1 MYAVNQYAYNSV
13 LSISPSSSLTIKIYC
28 TISLHIEQYYSQVYF
43 PTSWTWSCAV
53 HEYHSPSSLEF
64 ILPLSRASAK
74 EVAKTRNK
82 TKRKDTAI
90 VGGVTDDLVL
100 LVGSVAIVCCDYLLV
115 KAEKRRK
122 RQPHVTALLIA
133 KCLPLHFHWP
143 INSHNRLII
152 LRINAANEHAPLT
165 SCRKPFITS
174 MLVLWV
180 VTSSTSSRVM

>member
-1 MYAVNQYAYNSV
+1 MFFGNQSTKELSSKVERNIGYFGLFLIYLHVHEIIHLDAIHVCSKPVDYAYNSV
-13 LSISPSSSLTIKIYC
+13 LSISPSSSLTIKIYS

-133 KCLPLHFHWP
+133 KCLPLHFH
-143 INSHNRLII
+143 
-152 LRINAANEHAPLT
+152 
-165 SCRKPFITS
+165 
-174 MLVLWV
+174 
-180 VTSSTSSRVM
+180 